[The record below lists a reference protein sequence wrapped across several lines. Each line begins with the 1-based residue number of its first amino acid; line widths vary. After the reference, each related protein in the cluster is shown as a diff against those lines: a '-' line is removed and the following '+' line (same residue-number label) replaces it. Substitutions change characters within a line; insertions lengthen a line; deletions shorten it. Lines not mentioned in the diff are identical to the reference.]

1 MNLNVSI
8 APLLQGFFTTRL
20 LQQKQASPHT
30 INSYRDTFRL
40 LLKFLS
46 RRLRLPPSQLCLEHI
61 SAAAITT
68 FLHELEQ
75 QRKISA
81 RTRNLRLSAI
91 RSFFRYV
98 AFEVP
103 SHAAHIQQVLAIPAK
118 RFTRRLVHFLTRP
131 EAEALLGAPDLATP
145 LGRRDHALMLLG
157 LQTGLR
163 VSELI
168 SLTKENLSL
177 RPGAHVRVIGKG
189 RKERCTP
196 LAKRTITALT
206 AWLKEPLCRKDDGRL
221 FTNARGGTLSTDG
234 VQYIIDKHTKTA
246 RTTCPSLAKKH
257 VTPHVLRHTAAMEL
271 LQAGVDRTVI
281 ALWLGHES
289 METTQVYLNADL
301 AMKEK
306 ALAKLEPMGKKP
318 VRYKADDALLGFLKS
333 L

>member
-1 MNLNVSI
+1 MNPNVSV

-20 LQQKQASPHT
+20 MQQKQASPHT

-46 RRLRLPPSQLCLEHI
+46 GRLRQPPSHLCLGHI
-61 SAAAITT
+61 SATAITT
-68 FLHELEQ
+68 FLHELEKE
-75 QRKISA
+75 RTISA

-103 SHAAHIQQVLAIPAK
+103 SEAAHIQQVLAIPGK
-118 RFTRRLVHFLTRP
+118 RYTRRLVNFLTRP
-131 EAEALLGAPDLATP
+131 EAEALLEAPDLATP
-145 LGRRDHALMLLG
+145 LGRRDHALMLLA

-163 VSELI
+163 LSELI
-168 SLTKENLSL
+168 SLNKEDLSL
-177 RPGAHVRVIGKG
+177 QTGAHVRVIGKG

-196 LAKRTITALT
+196 LAKRTIKVLK
-206 AWLKEPLCRKDDGRL
+206 AWFKEPRCGKNGRL
-221 FTNARGGTLSTDG
+221 FTNAHGGTLSADG
-234 VQYIIDKHTKTA
+234 VQYIIAKHAKAA
-246 RTTCPSLAKKH
+246 RMTCPSLARKR

-289 METTQVYLNADL
+289 METTQVYLDADL

-306 ALAKLEPMGKKP
+306 ALARLEPMGKKP
-318 VRYKADDALLGFLKS
+318 RRYKADDALLGFLES

>member
-1 MNLNVSI
+1 MNLDVSV
-8 APLLQGFFTTRL
+8 APLLQSFFTTRL
-20 LQQKQASPHT
+20 MQQKQASPHT

-46 RRLRLPPSQLCLEHI
+46 RRLRQPPSHLCLEQI
-61 SAAAITT
+61 SAAAITA
-68 FLHELEQ
+68 FLHELEKE
-75 QRKISA
+75 RKISA

-103 SHAAHIQQVLAIPAK
+103 SHAAHIQQVLAIPGK
-118 RFTRRLVHFLTRP
+118 RYTRRLVNFLTRP

-145 LGRRDHALMLLG
+145 LGRRDHALMLLA

-163 VSELI
+163 LSELI
-168 SLTKENLSL
+168 SLSKEDLSL
-177 RPGAHVRVIGKG
+177 QTGAHVRVIGKG

-196 LAKRTITALT
+196 LAKRTIRVLRS
-206 AWLKEPLCRKDDGRL
+206 WFRDPWCRKNVRL
-221 FTNARGGTLSTDG
+221 FTNAHGAALSADG
-234 VQYIIDKHTKTA
+234 VQYIITKHAEAA
-246 RTTCPSLAKKH
+246 RTKCPSLANKR

-289 METTQVYLNADL
+289 METTQVYLDADL
-301 AMKEK
+301 ALKEK
-306 ALAKLEPMGKKP
+306 ALARLEPMGKKP
-318 VRYKADDALLGFLKS
+318 RRYKADDALLSFLKS

>member
-1 MNLNVSI
+1 VNPNVSI

-20 LQQKQASPHT
+20 MQQKQASPHT

-46 RRLRLPPSQLCLEHI
+46 RRLGRPPSHMCLEHLN
-61 SAAAITT
+61 AGAITA
-68 FLHELEQ
+68 FLHDLEKE
-75 QRKISA
+75 RKICA

-103 SHAAHIQQVLAIPAK
+103 DQAAHIQQVLAIPGK
-118 RFTRRLVHFLTRP
+118 RYTRRLVNFLTRP
-131 EAEALLGAPDLATP
+131 EANALLGAPDLAMP
-145 LGRRDHALMLLG
+145 LGRRDHALMLLA
-157 LQTGLR
+157 LQTGLLL
-163 VSELI
+163 SELI
-168 SLTKENLSL
+168 DLSKEDVSLQT
-177 RPGAHVRVIGKG
+177 GAHVRVIGKG

-196 LAKRTITALT
+196 LAKCTIKVLK
-206 AWLKEPLCRKDDGRL
+206 AWFKEPWYSKNGRV
-221 FTNARGGTLSTDG
+221 FTNARGEKLSADG
-234 VQYIIDKHTKTA
+234 VQYIIAKHAKAT
-246 RTTCPSLAKKH
+246 RMTCPSLARKR

-289 METTQVYLNADL
+289 METTQIYLDADL
-301 AMKEK
+301 ALKAK
-306 ALAKLEPMGKKP
+306 ALARLEPMGKKP
-318 VRYKADDALLGFLKS
+318 RRYKANDALLSFLES

>member
-1 MNLNVSI
+1 MNLDVSV
-8 APLLQGFFTTRL
+8 APLLQSFFTTRL
-20 LQQKQASPHT
+20 MQQKQASPHT

-46 RRLRLPPSQLCLEHI
+46 RRLRQQPSHLCLEQI
-61 SAAAITT
+61 SAAAISA
-68 FLHELEQ
+68 FLHELEKE
-75 QRKISA
+75 RKISA

-103 SHAAHIQQVLAIPAK
+103 SQAAHIQQVLAIPGK
-118 RFTRRLVHFLTRP
+118 RYTRRLVNFLTRP

-145 LGRRDHALMLLG
+145 LGRRDHALMLLA

-163 VSELI
+163 LSELI
-168 SLTKENLSL
+168 SLSKEDLSL
-177 RPGAHVRVIGKG
+177 QTGAHVRVIGKG

-196 LAKRTITALT
+196 LAKRTIRVLRS
-206 AWLKEPLCRKDDGRL
+206 WFRDPWCRKNVRL
-221 FTNARGGTLSTDG
+221 FTNAHGAALSADG
-234 VQYIIDKHTKTA
+234 VQYIITKHAEAA
-246 RTTCPSLAKKH
+246 RTKCPSLAKKR

-289 METTQVYLNADL
+289 METTQVYLDADL

-306 ALAKLEPMGKKP
+306 ALARLEPMGKKP
-318 VRYKADDALLGFLKS
+318 RRYKADDALLSFLKS

>member
-1 MNLNVSI
+1 MNPSVSV

-20 LQQKQASPHT
+20 MQQKQASPNT
-30 INSYRDTFRL
+30 ISSYRDTFRL
-40 LLKFLS
+40 LLRFLS
-46 RRLRLPPSQLCLEHI
+46 RRLRQAPSHLCLEHI
-61 SAAAITT
+61 DALAITA
-68 FLHELEQ
+68 FLHELE
-75 QRKISA
+75 KEYGISA

-103 SHAAHIQQVLAIPAK
+103 SQAAHIQQVLAIPGK
-118 RFTRRLVHFLTRP
+118 RFTRKLVDFLTRP
-131 EAEALLGAPDLATP
+131 EAEALLAAPDLATP
-145 LGRRDHALMLLG
+145 LGRRDHALILLA

-163 VSELI
+163 LSELI
-168 SLTKENLSL
+168 SLSKEDLCLQS
-177 RPGAHVRVIGKG
+177 GAHVRVIGKG

-196 LAKRTITALT
+196 LAKRTIRVLS
-206 AWLKEPLCRKDDGRL
+206 AWLTEPWCSKNRHL
-221 FTNARGGTLSTDG
+221 FASARGAKLSPDG
-234 VQYIIDKHTKTA
+234 VQYIIAKHAKAA
-246 RTTCPSLAKKH
+246 RTTCPSLAKKR

-289 METTQVYLNADL
+289 METTQIYLDADL

-306 ALAKLEPMGKKP
+306 ALAKLEPMGKRP
-318 VRYKADDALLGFLKS
+318 RRYKADDSLLAFLRS

>member
-1 MNLNVSI
+1 
-8 APLLQGFFTTRL
+8 
-20 LQQKQASPHT
+20 
-30 INSYRDTFRL
+30 
-40 LLKFLS
+40 
-46 RRLRLPPSQLCLEHI
+46 LEQI
-61 SAAAITT
+61 SAAAITA
-68 FLHELEQ
+68 FLHELEKE
-75 QRKISA
+75 RKISA

-103 SHAAHIQQVLAIPAK
+103 SHAAHIQQVLAIPGK
-118 RFTRRLVHFLTRP
+118 RYTRRLVNFLTRP

-145 LGRRDHALMLLG
+145 LGRRDHALMLLA

-163 VSELI
+163 LSELI
-168 SLTKENLSL
+168 SLSKEDLSL
-177 RPGAHVRVIGKG
+177 QTGAHVRVIGKG

-196 LAKRTITALT
+196 LAKRTIRVLRS
-206 AWLKEPLCRKDDGRL
+206 WFRDPWCRKNVRL
-221 FTNARGGTLSTDG
+221 FTNAHRAALSADG
-234 VQYIIDKHTKTA
+234 VQYIITKHAEAA
-246 RTTCPSLAKKH
+246 RTKCPSLAKKR

-289 METTQVYLNADL
+289 METTQVYLDADL

-306 ALAKLEPMGKKP
+306 ALARLEPMGKKP
-318 VRYKADDALLGFLKS
+318 RRYKADDALLSFLKS

>member
-1 MNLNVSI
+1 MNPNVSV

-20 LQQKQASPHT
+20 MQQKQASPHT
-30 INSYRDTFRL
+30 VNSYRDTFRL

-46 RRLRLPPSQLCLEHI
+46 RRLRQPPSHLCLEHI
-61 SAAAITT
+61 NAAAVTA
-68 FLHELEQ
+68 FLHELEKE
-75 QRKISA
+75 RKIGA

-103 SHAAHIQQVLAIPAK
+103 SQAAHIQQVLAIPGK
-118 RFTRRLVHFLTRP
+118 RYTRRLVNFLTRP

-145 LGRRDHALMLLG
+145 LGRRDHSLMLLA

-163 VSELI
+163 LSELI
-168 SLTKENLSL
+168 SLSKEDLSL
-177 RPGAHVRVIGKG
+177 QTGAHVRVLGKG

-196 LAKRTITALT
+196 LAKRTIKVLK
-206 AWLKEPLCRKDDGRL
+206 AWFKEPWCGKNDRL
-221 FTNARGGTLSTDG
+221 FTNSHGATLSADG
-234 VQYIIDKHTKTA
+234 VQYIIAKHAKA
-246 RTTCPSLAKKH
+246 AKMTCPSLARKR

-289 METTQVYLNADL
+289 METTQIYLDADL

-306 ALAKLEPMGKKP
+306 ALARLEPMGKKP
-318 VRYKADDALLGFLKS
+318 RRYKAKDALLGFLES

>member
-1 MNLNVSI
+1 VNPNVSV

-20 LQQKQASPHT
+20 MQQKQASPHT
-30 INSYRDTFRL
+30 VNSYRDTFRL

-46 RRLRLPPSQLCLEHI
+46 RRLRQAPSHLCLEHI
-61 SAAAITT
+61 NAVAVTA
-68 FLHELEQ
+68 FLHELERE
-75 QRKISA
+75 RKISA

-103 SHAAHIQQVLAIPAK
+103 SQAAHIQQVLAIPGK
-118 RFTRRLVHFLTRP
+118 RYTQRLVNFLTRP

-145 LGRRDHALMLLG
+145 LGRRDHSLMLLA

-163 VSELI
+163 LSELI
-168 SLTKENLSL
+168 SLSKEDFSL
-177 RPGAHVRVIGKG
+177 QTGAHVRVIGKG

-196 LAKRTITALT
+196 LAKRTTKVLK
-206 AWLKEPLCRKDDGRL
+206 AWFKEPWCGKNGRL
-221 FTNARGGTLSTDG
+221 FTNAHGATLSADG
-234 VQYIIDKHTKTA
+234 VQYIIAKHAKAA
-246 RTTCPSLAKKH
+246 RMTCPSLARKR

-289 METTQVYLNADL
+289 MDTTQIYLDADL

-306 ALAKLEPMGKKP
+306 ALARLEPMGKKP
-318 VRYKADDALLGFLKS
+318 RRYKADDGLLAFLKS

>member
-1 MNLNVSI
+1 MNPQISI
-8 APLLQGFFTTRL
+8 APFVQSFFTTRL
-20 LQQKQASPHT
+20 MQQKQASPHT

-46 RRLRLPPSQLCLEHI
+46 QSLRRPPTHICLEHL
-61 SAAAITT
+61 SARTITA
-68 FLHELEQ
+68 FLHALEKE
-75 QRKISA
+75 RKISA

-103 SHAAHIQQVLAIPAK
+103 GQAAHIQQVLAIPGK
-118 RFTRRLVHFLTRP
+118 RYTRTLVNFLTRP

-145 LGRRDHALMLLG
+145 LGRRDHALMLLA

-163 VSELI
+163 LCELI
-168 SLTKENLSL
+168 SLSKEDVSL
-177 RPGAHVRVIGKG
+177 QTGAHLRVIGKG

-196 LAKRTITALT
+196 LAKRTIKVLK
-206 AWLKEPLCRKDDGRL
+206 AWFNEPWCNKNGTV
-221 FTNARGGTLSTDG
+221 FTNARGEKLSADG
-234 VQYIIDKHTKTA
+234 VQYIIAKHANAA
-246 RTTCPSLAKKH
+246 RMTCPSLARKR

-289 METTQVYLNADL
+289 METTQVYLDADL

-306 ALAKLEPMGKKP
+306 ALARLEPLGKKP
-318 VRYKADDALLGFLKS
+318 RRYKANDALLGFLAS